1 MNLKDIQAEAQKDLK
16 LDLGNLTV
24 LSLRIPLL
32 HNKYYKILLMELAIQ
47 RKIKRHYD
55 MLYRNRWRYYL
66 GKEDDEVYE
75 AEPFDEKVLRQDVGM
90 YLAADEKLQE
100 AKEKL
105 EFQKEKVD
113 YVQSTIQQINNLQ
126 WQIKNTITW
135 QQFTQGSA

>member
-1 MNLKDIQAEAQKDLK
+1 MNLKDIQSEAQKDLK

-24 LSLRIPLL
+24 LSLRVPLL

-55 MLYRNRWRYYL
+55 MIYRNRWRYYL

-90 YLAADEKLQE
+90 YLAADGKLQE
-100 AKEKL
+100 AKERL